1 MIFTRSP
8 GSLLRPSGMLV
19 LLSLL
24 GSSCMTTGDRTSLP
38 KLDASFIR
46 ENSTVNRDPD
56 NDILYI
62 TTPPYFPEG
71 RYAHQVS
78 LIAEKAPEDPVRFQV
93 YLFTKRID
101 WANFDRALGPEGDI
115 LEMKIH
121 NRSVG
126 GPNALEE
133 RVGAF
138 VSRETLESALTSELK
153 IVFVGA
159 GGQQPIILPGFIIEG
174 FLAKVDRIHGTPPPE
189 GKSEKQGEPPVG
201 VL

>member
-1 MIFTRSP
+1 MISTRSP
-8 GSLLRPSGMLV
+8 GPLLRHSGMLFLV
-19 LLSLL
+19 SLL
-24 GSSCMTTGDRTSLP
+24 GSSCATNGDKTPLP
-38 KLDASFIR
+38 KLDASFVR

-56 NDILYI
+56 TDVFYI

-78 LIAEKAPEDPVRFQV
+78 LIAEKAPGDPLRYQV
-93 YLFTKRID
+93 YLFAKRID
-101 WANFDRALGPEGDI
+101 WANFDRALGPEGEI
-115 LEMKIH
+115 LEIKIH

-138 VSRETLESALTSELK
+138 VSRETLESALASELK

-174 FLAKVDRIHGTPPPE
+174 FLAKVDRIHSTPSTE
-189 GKSEKQGEPPVG
+189 GKSEKQVEP
-201 VL
+201 